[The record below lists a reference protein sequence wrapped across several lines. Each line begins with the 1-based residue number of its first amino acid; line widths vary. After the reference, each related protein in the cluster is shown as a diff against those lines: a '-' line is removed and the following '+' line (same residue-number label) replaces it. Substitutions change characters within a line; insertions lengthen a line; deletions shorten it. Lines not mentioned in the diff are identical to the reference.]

1 MCRFDVN
8 LIQYVKITLSEFSEN
23 HESQNVV
30 GQTNA
35 CTSGKIANIQ
45 HEQTF
50 VVECGAFRACV
61 KGL

>member
-1 MCRFDVN
+1 
-8 LIQYVKITLSEFSEN
+8 VKITLSEFSEN